1 MKDAPK
7 FPYEIYP
14 WQEMIFQKLD
24 QSEKRSTILESPTG
38 SGKTISVLFHIV
50 SKYPDRRVVFLTR
63 TNSQGENLLREARA
77 LGLEKVMTFFGRGE
91 MCLYKKQ
98 ASEMSQGTPEEQ
110 SGFCR
115 VLVEMHKS
123 GKGGCQYETNF
134 ERDWKKTIMSQ
145 EDFLNLGKEEYCPYF
160 AQKSLAADANV
171 LVTSYSFF
179 LNPFIRE
186 RFLGWMEAELKDIIL
201 IADEAHNI
209 PDLTRNLLSK
219 KLTYNTLSNCSK
231 EIDQFGDLLIN
242 KVNVSYIV
250 ESLNKALDTLLKEGD
265 RIITTQEV
273 TEAYMDSFQMN
284 SLDIKNL
291 LNLAA
296 NFGLSIKESKSA
308 EGKLPR
314 SYIYNASVLGS
325 RLMDDE
331 EGYSVM
337 ISHNEEP
344 SGISIMNLETYEILR
359 FFGDSYRTYFMSG
372 TISPFSKFIDEVGV
386 EDPEKVVIKADY
398 LVRNLKV
405 LFVDDVTSK
414 YTMKDESRGRIDGYI
429 RDIVENVKHN
439 KIIFCTSYEQL
450 SSFLEIDMKGR
461 IFFERKGMSNEE
473 FVNLITNFKQKGGNL
488 FAVINGRISEGID
501 LPGKL
506 VEVAVLTGIPYP
518 PPSPE
523 TSAMELFYEMKF
535 RRGWEY
541 AYDAV
546 AATRIR
552 QAIGR
557 LIRSPEEKGVA
568 IILDSRAKK
577 FRPELPN
584 LYLSKDVVSDTNA
597 FLD

>member
-1 MKDAPK
+1 M
-7 FPYEIYP
+7 
-14 WQEMIFQKLD
+14 
-24 QSEKRSTILESPTG
+24 
-38 SGKTISVLFHIV
+38 
-50 SKYPDRRVVFLTR
+50 
-63 TNSQGENLLREARA
+63 
-77 LGLEKVMTFFGRGE
+77 
-91 MCLYKKQ
+91 
-98 ASEMSQGTPEEQ
+98 
-110 SGFCR
+110 
-115 VLVEMHKS
+115 
-123 GKGGCQYETNF
+123 
-134 ERDWKKTIMSQ
+134 
-145 EDFLNLGKEEYCPYF
+145 
-160 AQKSLAADANV
+160 
-171 LVTSYSFF
+171 
-179 LNPFIRE
+179 
-186 RFLGWMEAELKDIIL
+186 
-201 IADEAHNI
+201 
-209 PDLTRNLLSK
+209 
-219 KLTYNTLSNCSK
+219 
-231 EIDQFGDLLIN
+231 
-242 KVNVSYIV
+242 
-250 ESLNKALDTLLKEGD
+250 
-265 RIITTQEV
+265 
-273 TEAYMDSFQMN
+273 
-284 SLDIKNL
+284 
-291 LNLAA
+291 
-296 NFGLSIKESKSA
+296 
-308 EGKLPR
+308 
-314 SYIYNASVLGS
+314 
-325 RLMDDE
+325 
-331 EGYSVM
+331 
-337 ISHNEEP
+337 
-344 SGISIMNLETYEILR
+344 
-359 FFGDSYRTYFMSG
+359 
-372 TISPFSKFIDEVGV
+372 
-386 EDPEKVVIKADY
+386 KVVIKADY
-398 LVRNLKV
+398 LERNLKV

-450 SSFLEIDMKGR
+450 SLFLEIDMKGR

-541 AYDAV
+541 AYEAV